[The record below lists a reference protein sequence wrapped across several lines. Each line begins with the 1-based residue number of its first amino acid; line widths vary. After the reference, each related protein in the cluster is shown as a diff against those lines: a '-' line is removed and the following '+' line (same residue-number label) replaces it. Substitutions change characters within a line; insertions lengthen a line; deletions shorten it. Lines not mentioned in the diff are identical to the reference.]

1 MPALTDIQLQQKGL
15 HVLVTALGEVD
26 TFRFLAQMSHEVKD
40 ALTLQEEAFRG
51 MSIDEIYEQAKQYE
65 EERERSDD
73 SKWRRRLF
81 ENLTFEDISEKAM
94 TLTQSQKQ

>member
-1 MPALTDIQLQQKGL
+1 M
-15 HVLVTALGEVD
+15 
-26 TFRFLAQMSHEVKD
+26 
-40 ALTLQEEAFRG
+40 
-51 MSIDEIYEQAKQYE
+51 AKPKKSE
-65 EERERSDD
+65 SSENREEREGSDD